1 MARVTGGV
9 WAEVWTEGIDG
20 SGGVEAEFCLAA
32 VLGQRRAGG
41 GKKNG
46 GENGGAGA
54 VDIQA
59 FTPRMA
65 ATVVYP

>member
-1 MARVTGGV
+1 M
-9 WAEVWTEGIDG
+9 WTEGIDG
-20 SGGVEAEFCLAA
+20 SGGVEVEFCLAA
-32 VLGQRRAGG
+32 VFDRRGAGG
-41 GKKNG
+41 SKKNG

-54 VDIQA
+54 VVIQA

>member
-1 MARVTGGV
+1 M
-9 WAEVWTEGIDG
+9 
-20 SGGVEAEFCLAA
+20 AA
-32 VLGQRRAGG
+32 VFDRRGAGG
-41 GKKNG
+41 SKKNG

-54 VDIQA
+54 VHIQA